1 MRSLQEQELSVDSIV
16 TKGGDA
22 GTTGLLYG
30 GRVPKDDLHTEAY
43 GALDEAISA
52 LGLARSLAPDAATMA
67 LLEELERELF
77 TAGAELATLPSA
89 YSTYQKHFPP
99 IDDRA
104 VQRLED
110 EVHRLEKE
118 CPLPDGFVLPG
129 GTPTAAAV
137 DLARTIIRRVER
149 WTVKL
154 HTEGMLANPLLLQY
168 FNRLSDYLFM
178 LARSIEGEARITA
191 K

>member
-1 MRSLQEQELSVDSIV
+1 MQNVDSIV

-30 GRVPKDDLHTEAY
+30 GRVPKDDLHTEAC

-52 LGLARSLAPDAATMA
+52 LGLARSLAQDRATQV
-67 LLEELERELF
+67 LIEELERELF

-89 YSTYQKHFPP
+89 YDTYKKHFPP
-99 IDDRA
+99 IDA
-104 VQRLED
+104 KAIQRLED

-129 GTPTAAAV
+129 GTPDAAAV
-137 DLARTIIRRVER
+137 DLARTVIRRVER

-154 HTEGMLANPLLLQY
+154 HAANMLANPLLLQY

-178 LARSIEGEARITA
+178 LARSLEGESRITA